1 MSARPP
7 GRRTESLFDNR
18 YRYDHIYPRGRSGE
32 TLRAYDTLQGDRPV
46 VVKRPA
52 PQDAPPMRAGQEV
65 SIRNERHALERL
77 SGHPVLIELCGGGS
91 FRVGGH
97 THEYIVLELAEG
109 AIVEES
115 VLELAKDSRLLPELE
130 SLVIVDRLLDLLAF
144 AHEKNVIYNDVDAK
158 HLFWDRASYQL
169 KVIDWGNAVFADEP
183 GAPAS
188 ASRARDIFQVGEL
201 LYFIFTGG
209 MRLATES
216 DDGGETFFVNFGDHA
231 ERIPARLQTI
241 LTRAVH
247 PDPKRRFGSIGELRQ
262 ALAEYRQP
270 LERVRDEIVAR
281 VRKRVRPTAS
291 QEELEQLA
299 AELEDAVAM
308 DPGDPDTRAL
318 AAEIATYRQQIMVQ
332 ADLDAIRIY
341 LESGNWPRALSLL
354 DDLLPE
360 ADPESADL
368 IRFLIATAA
377 ICERL
382 RISPPPAG
390 FLAAL
395 DTLFAGDT
403 ALAAD
408 TLLTT
413 PESRPIARDAQWL
426 IAEQLSTI
434 TGLMLLRPHLVRLK
448 TDLSAA
454 RGGERPLNAL
464 RAAAAQLD
472 VAPGGGVSGVRALYE
487 EVDRS
492 LEHLG
497 SELER
502 VSISWVD
509 TDQASALASVARA
522 REAACAIVEQL
533 DVVSQTAVSD
543 PMRAGEQLRGAAA
556 IDPLSPHFDA
566 VNEYLDEVHQALNAL
581 AQFKPRPDGAN
592 LAEWFRDVDEFLA
605 PYLADLSDPR
615 LRTAAGSIR
624 QAAEGWGLAES
635 YLALGR
641 RQPSI
646 DVLRATADQIRPVNE
661 HLAAWLG
668 MVANRVPDATFVER
682 HSVNAR
688 LADLLIDGW
697 KAWDRGDATHALEL
711 AHKARDAA
719 QTDGER
725 LSADRLFR
733 LSELL
738 GRWLAE
744 GKQDVELT
752 ARAEKEAL
760 ALLLTD
766 EEQERQTFT
775 EQIPT
780 TALFLRTM
788 GRGLVA
794 YLHQSSSAGW
804 RALYLHFVLRAALAL
819 LSDDLEDADFWR
831 SAAAKTFDDAPTHP
845 AYQLVDRA
853 LTGRRLLE
861 TAEASLNAISGP
873 ADLDRARRALNA
885 PLAAELLGGAEQS
898 VQMAM
903 QAVRDW
909 SDGDFY
915 AARQNLDVA
924 LDDIQ
929 RARASTDLRIDSYV
943 AWLSRLRDTAN
954 MLQAIKLDIEQ
965 AAARPTDRPDP
976 ALVEAHRQI
985 IDLTLS
991 TLGPDYAHQIRQWH
1005 DTLQSV
1011 QETYIATRLNRREKL
1026 AAFSR
1031 HFGSLF
1037 ITKHPAYPLYRHWES
1052 VIEQLPPDEPEKPAP
1067 PPHAIRAAPPAARE
1081 DGEEL
1086 TFLLDDAE
1094 PAALAEPVG
1103 EASTHERGDLPWNWI
1118 IGGAAIVLAA
1128 IVAVAVIRARSNDD
1142 RGGGLVRSG
1151 SGFNRQATATH
1162 LAPAPTQAQAAALP
1176 PDLSDTPDA
1185 PEPALTEAPSA
1196 TPDLP
1201 PTEPPL
1207 TPTLFVTST
1216 LAPSRAV
1223 AASGPLREEPPN
1235 TDVLRALGELPPGDL
1250 PWESDSFAPT
1260 GEGWR
1265 LAAGATN
1272 DAEAMITLDP
1282 ALLGRLFG
1290 PGVASTLTSARAVM
1304 RLVEYNPGEMAA
1316 GNVTLGLGALNTGG
1330 QSAIGKVQFQEPEFV
1345 GLGMAQ
1351 NGVFR
1356 ARAEAPLSGPEF
1368 ELSLRRVNANTL
1380 GFYLGDQL
1388 LGDSV
1393 VVFPEGAPITLALT
1407 ASGRG
1412 TVVEVS
1418 AFEVEFSPRSELP

>member
-1 MSARPP
+1 
-7 GRRTESLFDNR
+7 
-18 YRYDHIYPRGRSGE
+18 
-32 TLRAYDTLQGDRPV
+32 
-46 VVKRPA
+46 
-52 PQDAPPMRAGQEV
+52 
-65 SIRNERHALERL
+65 RHALERL
-77 SGHPVLIELCGGGS
+77 SGHPVLIELCGGGT

-109 AIVEES
+109 AVVEES
-115 VLELAKDSRLLPELE
+115 VLELAKDNRLLPELE

-158 HLFWDRASYQL
+158 HLFWDRASYRL
-169 KVIDWGNAVFADEP
+169 KVIDWGNAAFTDEP
-183 GAPAS
+183 GALAS
-188 ASRARDIFQVGEL
+188 ASRASDIFQVGEL

-209 MRLATES
+209 MRLAIES
-216 DDGGETFFVNFGDHA
+216 DDSSEAFFVNFGVHA
-231 ERIPARLQTI
+231 ERIPARLQAI

-247 PDPKRRFGSIGELRQ
+247 PDPKRRFGSISELRQ

-270 LERVRDEIVAR
+270 LERVRDEIVTR
-281 VRKRVRPTAS
+281 VRKRVRPDAS
-291 QEELEQLA
+291 QDELEQLTA
-299 AELEDAVAM
+299 DLEDAVAM
-308 DPGDPDTRAL
+308 DPGFPDTRAL
-318 AAEIATYRQQIMVQ
+318 AAEIVTYRQQIMVQ

-360 ADPESADL
+360 ADPENAGL

-382 RISPPPAG
+382 RLSPPPTG

-395 DTLFAGDT
+395 DALFAGDT

-408 TLLTT
+408 TLLTM

-472 VAPGGGVSGVRALYE
+472 IAPGGGVAGLRALYE

-497 SELER
+497 SELGR
-502 VSISWVD
+502 TAIDWADSDDS
-509 TDQASALASVARA
+509 SALASITRARA
-522 REAACAIVEQL
+522 AACAIVEQL
-533 DVVSQTAVSD
+533 DEVSRTAVSD
-543 PMRAGEQLRGAAA
+543 PMHAGVQLRSAAA

-581 AQFKPRPDGAN
+581 AQFKPRPDGSN

-605 PYLADLSDPR
+605 PYLADLRDPR
-615 LRTAAGSIR
+615 LRTAADSIR
-624 QAAEGWGLAES
+624 QAAEGWSLAES

-641 RQPSI
+641 RLPSI

-668 MVANRVPDATFVER
+668 MVANRIPDAAFVER
-682 HSVNAR
+682 HSVNVR
-688 LADLLIDGW
+688 LADMLIDGW
-697 KAWDRGDATHALEL
+697 KAWDRGDAAHALEL
-711 AHKARDAA
+711 ARKARDAA
-719 QTDGER
+719 QTEGER
-725 LSADRLFR
+725 LSADRLYR
-733 LSELL
+733 LSDLL

-744 GKQDVELT
+744 GTQDAELT

-766 EEQERQTFT
+766 EEQERQTFA
-775 EQIPT
+775 EQMPT

-804 RALYLHFVLRAALAL
+804 RALYLHFTLRAALAL
-819 LSDDLEDADFWR
+819 LNDDLEDADFWR

-853 LTGRRLLE
+853 LTGRRLVE
-861 TAEASLNAISGP
+861 TAEATLNAISGP

-909 SDGDFY
+909 TDGDFY

-929 RARASTDLRIDSYV
+929 RARAATSLRIDSYV
-943 AWLSRLRDTAN
+943 DWLTRLRDTAN
-954 MLQAIKLDIEQ
+954 TLQTIRLEIEQ
-965 AAARPTDRPDP
+965 AAARPSDRPDP
-976 ALVEAHRQI
+976 ALVDAHRQI

-991 TLGPDYAHQIRQWH
+991 TLGPDYAHQIRQWY

-1011 QETYIATRLNRREKL
+1011 QETYTATRLNRDEKL

-1037 ITKHPAYPLYRHWES
+1037 ITKHPAYPL
-1052 VIEQLPPDEPEKPAP
+1052 
-1067 PPHAIRAAPPAARE
+1067 
-1081 DGEEL
+1081 
-1086 TFLLDDAE
+1086 
-1094 PAALAEPVG
+1094 
-1103 EASTHERGDLPWNWI
+1103 
-1118 IGGAAIVLAA
+1118 
-1128 IVAVAVIRARSNDD
+1128 
-1142 RGGGLVRSG
+1142 
-1151 SGFNRQATATH
+1151 
-1162 LAPAPTQAQAAALP
+1162 
-1176 PDLSDTPDA
+1176 
-1185 PEPALTEAPSA
+1185 
-1196 TPDLP
+1196 
-1201 PTEPPL
+1201 
-1207 TPTLFVTST
+1207 
-1216 LAPSRAV
+1216 
-1223 AASGPLREEPPN
+1223 
-1235 TDVLRALGELPPGDL
+1235 
-1250 PWESDSFAPT
+1250 
-1260 GEGWR
+1260 
-1265 LAAGATN
+1265 
-1272 DAEAMITLDP
+1272 
-1282 ALLGRLFG
+1282 
-1290 PGVASTLTSARAVM
+1290 
-1304 RLVEYNPGEMAA
+1304 
-1316 GNVTLGLGALNTGG
+1316 
-1330 QSAIGKVQFQEPEFV
+1330 
-1345 GLGMAQ
+1345 
-1351 NGVFR
+1351 
-1356 ARAEAPLSGPEF
+1356 
-1368 ELSLRRVNANTL
+1368 
-1380 GFYLGDQL
+1380 
-1388 LGDSV
+1388 
-1393 VVFPEGAPITLALT
+1393 
-1407 ASGRG
+1407 
-1412 TVVEVS
+1412 
-1418 AFEVEFSPRSELP
+1418 